1 LRTTKPDYA
10 PDRLRRKP
18 KYNYMS
24 GKTGVIRASG
34 GPAVYTATMVGLGL
48 ACIAPT
54 VAKQLVR

>member
-1 LRTTKPDYA
+1 
-10 PDRLRRKP
+10 LRRKP

-24 GKTGVIRASG
+24 DKTGVIRASG

>member
-1 LRTTKPDYA
+1 
-10 PDRLRRKP
+10 LRRKP

-34 GPAVYTATMVGLGL
+34 GPAVYTGTMVVMGV
-48 ACIAPT
+48 ACIGPT